1 MKKREI
7 IELVNKVD
15 VWKRVDTF
23 IKLLVESGIVEQKD
37 FYANYYY
44 ESLTPSL
51 MFIFYSSDIVIF
63 VEKDNE
69 GRKFTN
75 FFVRYKDHD
84 LNNFVDRC
92 KYN

>member
-1 MKKREI
+1 
-7 IELVNKVD
+7 
-15 VWKRVDTF
+15 
-23 IKLLVESGIVEQKD
+23 
-37 FYANYYY
+37 
-44 ESLTPSL
+44 

-84 LNNFVDRC
+84 LNNFADRC